1 MAEPEIKITFKSDSK
16 EVDKDLEK
24 IEQKIEKMPKRI
36 PLGQGTWNPTGPK
49 VPNNPLKDEYN
60 AGYKAMQDELAG
72 LSELYAQL
80 EEQTEKLTNSY
91 RDELASLDE
100 TSQGYADKKK
110 ELEALIAKGEGF
122 EKTLASQKAAVEK
135 TSFSLQQLNENVSKL
150 GYEKAIKE
158 QNKMGLSLGVMS
170 KTFDQTEQQIS
181 NYAEAWSN
189 KLIKEQEK
197 ATKAQE
203 KTINSEK
210 KYQAILETTG
220 MTYQELTQLY
230 SQLLA
235 ARTRAQTPEQ
245 IQAIDRQLTAVRKNI
260 TLMGRESQLSG
271 AKMIGAQT
279 SVLGVMNQ
287 VVAQW
292 RTGTLTL
299 KGLTQGV
306 KLFAKSTVVLA
317 AIQFAWEGI
326 SWAMEKA
333 KTAIFGAADA
343 EEKAKQKAED
353 LAKAAQAA
361 ADNLANANEALKGWE
376 SDKIRADQA
385 QAYADAIASQNDKY
399 KEQLR
404 LIDEATAAELRR
416 VALNADGKEK
426 EIALEKMKLQREK
439 MTGIISEY
447 DYQKKMIELETR
459 LVSIRG
465 NAKVDAAAIK
475 EEDARKRAD
484 EAAKQLESAMM
495 EKSDFDKFVF
505 SPAQLAAMV
514 AQYGLDEKK
523 IKKYEHQY
531 TEREALRNELP
542 QRQATYKEL
551 LESGQYDAAMALG
564 HTIKASEEKLKKL
577 NEVLHEV
584 DGLIDRSVA
593 SFNSMPEQIRNALET
608 EDEQAI
614 KFALDEYGKNYQA
627 AEARDKDIKKRQ
639 EEAAKAVEKAD
650 QAVLDA
656 SAAKTNA
663 MQDTANAETF
673 RAKQAEE
680 EMATLKA
687 QQAERKAD
695 KASQK
700 KIENA
705 RKRVKKMEFDYLQR
719 QEREKRAWAE
729 MYGEETPEGKR
740 RRSLASVYTAEYTSR
755 VEAGQNASNQ
765 VVQAGD
771 GAAGKAAKI
780 VAQAGVLAEKST
792 LTKQVDLDAIIS
804 VLDKAIDTKSTAD
817 NAAAME
823 LYNLVQRL
831 MTVSQKNSQDARK
844 LKEKYTILARKLSDP
859 TR

>member
-1 MAEPEIKITFKSDSK
+1 MADTEIKITFKADSSD
-16 EVDKDLEK
+16 VDKDLEK
-24 IEQKIEKMPKRI
+24 IEQKIEKLPKRI
-36 PLGQGTWNPTGPK
+36 PLGQGTWNPNGPNSPNGPK
-49 VPNNPLKDEYN
+49 NPLKEEYE
-60 AGYKAMQDELAG
+60 AGYKALQEELAA
-72 LSELYAQL
+72 LIELYTQL
-80 EEQTEKLTNSY
+80 EDQTEELTNSY
-91 RDELASLDE
+91 RAEFAALDE
-100 TSQGYADKKK
+100 NTHGYAEKKK
-110 ELEALIAKGEGF
+110 ALEDLISKGEGY
-122 EKTLASQKAAVEK
+122 EKSLNSQNVAVK
-135 TSFSLQQLNENVSKL
+135 KMIMSSQQLNERVGKI
-150 GYEKAIKE
+150 GYQKAIQE
-158 QNKMGLSLGVMS
+158 QDKMGLSLGVLQ
-170 KTFDQTEQQIS
+170 KGFDQTEQHIS
-181 NYAEAWSN
+181 NYAEAWVN
-189 KLIKEQEK
+189 KLAKNNEK
-197 ATKAQE
+197 ATKAE
-203 KTINSEK
+203 E
-210 KYQAILETTG
+210 KYQATLETTG
-220 MTYQELTQLY
+220 LTYQELTQLY

-235 ARTRAQTPEQ
+235 QRQRGDLTPEQ
-245 IQAIDRQLTAVRKNI
+245 VQKIDHQLTAVRKNI
-260 TLMGRESQLSG
+260 ALIGREAQLSG
-271 AKMIGAQT
+271 AKMIGSQT
-279 SVLGVMNQ
+279 TVLGVMNQ

-292 RTGTLTL
+292 RNGTLTL
-299 KGLTQGV
+299 KGLTQGI

-353 LAKAAQAA
+353 LAKAAKAA

-376 SDKIRADQA
+376 NDKIRADQA
-385 QAYADAIASQNDKY
+385 QAYADAIAAQNDKY

-404 LIDEATAAELRR
+404 LIDEATAADLRR

-484 EAAKQLESAMM
+484 EAAKQLESVMM

-505 SPAQLAAMV
+505 SPAQLATMV

-531 TEREALRNELP
+531 KERNALRNELP
-542 QRQATYKEL
+542 QRQAAYKEL

-564 HTIKASEEKLKKL
+564 YTIKTSEEKLKKL

-584 DGLIDRSVA
+584 DGLINRSEA
-593 SFNSMPEQIRNALET
+593 SFNSMPEQIRNALKT

-614 KFALDEYGKNYQA
+614 KFALEEYGKNYQT
-627 AEARDKDIKKRQ
+627 AETRDKDIKKRQ
-639 EEAAKAVEKAD
+639 DEAAKAVEKAD

-656 SAAKTNA
+656 SAAKINA
-663 MQDTANAETF
+663 MQDASNADTF
-673 RAKQAEE
+673 RSKQAEE

-700 KIENA
+700 KIDNA
-705 RKRVKKMEFDYLQR
+705 KKRVKKMEFDYLQR
-719 QEREKRAWAE
+719 QEREMRAWAE

-755 VEAGQNASNQ
+755 FEAGQNARNQ

-771 GAAGKAAKI
+771 GASGKVAKI
-780 VAQAGVLAEKST
+780 VTQAGVLAEKST
-792 LTKQVDLDAIIS
+792 LAKKVDLDAIIS

-817 NAAAME
+817 NAAAIE

-831 MTVSQKNSQDARK
+831 MTISQKNSKDARK